1 MVKYHIAATGKNAGK
16 WVLCT
21 AEKNCRIGGTHISNN
36 SAAAKEIID
45 ILDTLPPAD
54 DIRVARV
61 GFNDNGKEL
70 VKTVPVPNQK
80 YIEDI
85 RKAQAEGFEVFE
97 GPWGTNEFDRSVVLE
112 KYDEELGGKFVLWFV
127 DRDFNNGNGTRSP
140 DFSTSAWFKA
150 DTVKGYAFPQHAILL
165 DKSEGYSY
173 DALVKGAS
181 ACDECGKT
189 VGRANLHH
197 VGFASSVCEECYS
210 DTRDRME
217 TPGWAN

>member
-36 SAAAKEIID
+36 SAAAKQIID

-70 VKTVPVPNQK
+70 TKGEVSPAHK
-80 YIEDI
+80 YLEDI
-85 RKAQAEGFEVFE
+85 TAAQADGFEVFE
-97 GPWGTNEFDRSVVLE
+97 GPWGNNEFDRSLVLE
-112 KYDEELGGKFVLWFV
+112 KYDEELGGKFVLWYV
-127 DRDFNNGNGTRSP
+127 DRDFKNGDGTRSP
-140 DFSTSAWFKA
+140 NYSKSVWFKA
-150 DTVKGYAFPQHAILL
+150 DTVKGFANPQHALL
-165 DKSEGYSY
+165 VGDKEPYSY
-173 DALVKGAS
+173 NALVEAS
-181 ACDECGKT
+181 GTCDECKT
-189 VGRANLHH
+189 VVGRGNLHQ
-197 VGFASSVCEECYS
+197 VAFANSVCEKCYS
-210 DTRDRME
+210 DARDRME